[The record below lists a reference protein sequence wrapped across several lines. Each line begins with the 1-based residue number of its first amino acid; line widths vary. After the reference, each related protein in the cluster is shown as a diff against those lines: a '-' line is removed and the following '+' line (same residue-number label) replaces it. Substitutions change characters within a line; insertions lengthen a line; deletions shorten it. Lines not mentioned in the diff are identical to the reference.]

1 MESDAGGGRMPLPA
15 SCSPELVKLLIVED
29 ASRLRATLSQAL
41 TRMGHAVDLAED
53 GEEGD
58 LMGRSTTYDAVVL
71 DRMMPRK
78 NGLEVLRGW
87 RRDGIDT
94 PVILLT
100 ALDGVEEKVRGLAEG
115 ADDYLTKPFALAE
128 LVARLE
134 ALVRRRYAQPA
145 PVLGVGPL
153 EIDTAAKVVR
163 RGGNEITLTAR
174 EFALLECLARR
185 PGQVMSREQ
194 IEAKLYA
201 ELDGPLSNA
210 VDSAICSL
218 RRKLCPPGTPALIHT
233 RRGLGYVL
241 EA

>member
-1 MESDAGGGRMPLPA
+1 MR
-15 SCSPELVKLLIVED
+15 LLIVED
-29 ASRLRATLSQAL
+29 ASRLRATLGQAL
-41 TRMGHAVDLAED
+41 TRMGHAVDLAENGD
-53 GEEGD
+53 EGD
-58 LMGRSTTYDAVVL
+58 IMGRTTKYDAVVL
-71 DRMMPRK
+71 DRMMPGK
-78 NGLEVLRGW
+78 DGLEVLRGW

-94 PVILLT
+94 PVLLLT
-100 ALDGVEEKVRGLAEG
+100 ALDGIEEKVRGLGDG

-134 ALVRRRYAQPA
+134 ALSRRRYAQPD
-145 PVLGVGPL
+145 PKVNVGPL
-153 EIDTAAKVVR
+153 EIDTAAKAVR
-163 RGGNEITLTAR
+163 REGEDISLTAR

-185 PGQVMSREQ
+185 PGQVLSREQ
-194 IEAKLYA
+194 IEAQLYA

-218 RRKLCPPGTPALIHT
+218 RRKVSPPGTPPLIHT

>member
-1 MESDAGGGRMPLPA
+1 MLSAAMR
-15 SCSPELVKLLIVED
+15 LLIVED
-29 ASRLRATLSQAL
+29 AARLRATLGQAL

-53 GEEGD
+53 GTEGD
-58 LMGRSTTYDAVVL
+58 IMGRTTKYDAVVL
-71 DRMMPRK
+71 DRMMPGK
-78 NGLEVLRGW
+78 DGLEVLRGW

-94 PVILLT
+94 PVLLLT
-100 ALDGVEEKVRGLAEG
+100 ALDGVEEKVRGLGDG

-134 ALVRRRYAQPA
+134 ALARRRYSQPD
-145 PVLGVGPL
+145 PKVKVGPL
-153 EIDTAAKVVR
+153 EIDTAAKTVKRDEEEVP
-163 RGGNEITLTAR
+163 LTAR

-185 PGQVMSREQ
+185 PGQVLSREQ
-194 IEAKLYA
+194 IEAQLYA

-218 RRKLCPPGTPALIHT
+218 RRKVCPPGTPPLIHT